1 MQGIN
6 RDQNIALDSYITLL
20 KSFITSANRSE
31 ARSLYRE
38 LLLLQ
43 AWLRDVHDHFF
54 PPKNLR
60 QE

>member
-43 AWLRDVHDHFF
+43 ALLRDIYVHFF
-54 PPKNLR
+54 APKNLR